1 MHIDA
6 AKAAYRRYANFYDAI
21 WGLVLQP
28 GRKAVVEA
36 MKCKPGD
43 HVLEVGVGTGIS
55 LPLFPRSVR
64 ITGVDLSHE
73 MLEKARARKARKK
86 LDNVEALLEMDAE
99 AMTFPDQSFDK
110 VVAMYVVSAVE
121 NPARVLD
128 ELHRVCKPDG
138 EIFIVNHIRS
148 DNRLVGGI
156 ERSLG
161 RFTNQLGFHPDF
173 ELGTLLDGRH
183 EVTQVSRINFF
194 WRMMRVKNGI
204 ARPRVAT
211 G

>member
-138 EIFIVNHIRS
+138 EVFIVNHFQS
-148 DNRLVGGI
+148 DNPVV
-156 ERSLG
+156 
-161 RFTNQLGFHPDF
+161 
-173 ELGTLLDGRH
+173 GTLERALGMFSSQIGFDP
-183 EVTQVSRINFF
+183 EVDLRKLVPAASNGDVRRVNFF
-194 WRMMRVKNGI
+194 WKMVRLRNGVKHKNL
-204 ARPRVAT
+204 
-211 G
+211 